1 MPNGTACAPTHRYIL
16 DFKLN
21 LLTHRMHKILCAFI
35 LSFVSKLPNALFNF
49 KLHFLS
55 AVSENM

>member
-1 MPNGTACAPTHRYIL
+1 MPSGTACAPTHRYIL